1 VSLVQQ
7 SVGSGQQSVHGG
19 QLGGPDRAVWE
30 HFLALT
36 RIPRATFNE
45 AGAVAYAAE
54 VAARAGA
61 ETCQDAFGNL
71 VVKAAAS
78 PGREGAPAVCIQAH
92 LDMVCEK
99 RPEIE
104 HDFARDPIR
113 TRTEGEWLYGSGT
126 TLGAD
131 NGIGAALA
139 LATLT
144 DPSVEHGPL
153 ELLFTLQEEIGLH
166 GAAALDGSLV
176 ESRLLIN
183 LDTEDPEELIVGC
196 AGGATASLFLPA
208 ERTPAPEGWQAF
220 RITVSGLQ
228 GGHSGIEIHKPL
240 ANAVKLLAHALQ
252 AAKGARAPLRLG
264 AVNGGNAHNAIPR
277 DASGVLAA
285 PEAAVEELKS
295 VLQWLSE
302 ELGELWMPNEPGFRI
317 TFEAVGPEPLF
328 GEEASHRILELLT
341 DLPHG
346 VLRMSSVFP
355 GKVETSCNLAT
366 LRTTE
371 TGLEITASIRSFVND
386 EIAAEQDRIARRARG
401 LGAEVELQSGY
412 PGWEPVLGSSL
423 QRRTETLYNQLFQAE
438 PRVEVIHAGLECGV
452 IASRVPGMEAIS
464 FGPRIEGAHTPE
476 ERVHIPSVG
485 RSWQLLSALLADLSA
500 PSAVA

>member
-1 VSLVQQ
+1 VSEIQQ
-7 SVGSGQQSVHGG
+7 SAGSRQQSLDGS
-19 QLGGPDRAVWE
+19 LLDGPDRAVWE

-36 RIPRATFNE
+36 RFPRATGNE
-45 AGAVAYAAE
+45 AAARDYAAE
-54 VAARAGA
+54 VAAKAGA
-61 ETCQDAFGNL
+61 ESRQDAFGNL
-71 VVKAAAS
+71 VVKAAAT
-78 PGREGAPAVCIQAH
+78 PGREGAAAVCIQAH

-104 HDFARDPIR
+104 HDFARDPIQ
-113 TRTEGEWLYGSGT
+113 TRTEGEWLYGTGT

-131 NGIGAALA
+131 NGVGAAMA
-139 LATLT
+139 LAALT
-144 DPSVEHGPL
+144 DPSVQHGPL
-153 ELLFTLQEEIGLH
+153 ELLFTLQEETGLH
-166 GAAALDGSLV
+166 GAAALDGSLLD
-176 ESRLLIN
+176 SRLLIN

-196 AGGATASLFLPA
+196 AGGATASLRLPA
-208 ERTPAPEGWQAF
+208 ERSAAPEDWQAF

-252 AAKGARAPLRLG
+252 AAKGAPTPQRLG
-264 AVNGGNAHNAIPR
+264 ALNGGNAHNAIPR
-277 DASGVLAA
+277 DATGVIAVPAA
-285 PEAAVEELKS
+285 SVEALKS
-295 VLQWLSE
+295 VLQWVSE
-302 ELGELWMPNEPGFRI
+302 ELIELWAQNEPAFRI
-317 TFEAVGPEPLF
+317 SLEAAAPEPLF
-328 GEEASHRILELLT
+328 SEEASHRILELLT

-371 TGLEITASIRSFVND
+371 TGLEILASIRSFVND
-386 EIAAEQDRIARRARG
+386 EIAAEQERIARRARA
-401 LGAEVELQSGY
+401 LGAEVELRSGY
-412 PGWEPVLGSSL
+412 PGWEPVLGSAL

-438 PRVEVIHAGLECGV
+438 PKVEVIHAGLECGV

-485 RSWQLLSALLADLSA
+485 RSWELLTALLADLAHSN
-500 PSAVA
+500 S